1 MSNPSLERQG
11 NDRSDEVSSEP
22 PANVTEATHREA
34 REMAADPPGEGDAE
48 QVQAPQRP

>member
-22 PANVTEATHREA
+22 PANVTESSHREL
-34 REMAADPPGEGDAE
+34 RELSADPPGEGDGE
-48 QVQAPQRP
+48 TVQAPQRP